1 MSTIQFGGVIS
12 GLNTQGIID
21 ALVAVKK
28 QPLTELQSKEADL
41 TSQKAA
47 YSQVGTALDDL
58 VTKVKLFTVTAAGAS
73 RVATSAD
80 PTVFTATAATSTP
93 VSQYQVS
100 VDRLATA
107 TRAASTTS
115 MGAAVTG
122 NVDTSLKL
130 SNANLATPI
139 TTGNMTLTVDGTAVQ
154 FAVGDPTTT
163 SLQTVMDGL
172 AGALQSQLQ
181 MSDAGSTVSAAIV
194 GGQLQLSISGNA
206 TGHDISFGDVGDT
219 SNAAK
224 ALGLDT
230 QGVSGAQNAA
240 ITGTSYLDP
249 VLSSLN
255 LPGSV
260 TAGQITAVV
269 DGILVHYTVGD
280 PTKTTL
286 TQTLQ
291 GFSAAIQSQL
301 RAGGVNVGADA
312 TATVNASAVG
322 NRLQLS
328 ISGAGL
334 THSLSFGAAGDASNA
349 LGMLG
354 IANAKATNATN
365 PTLTGTTNLG
375 VARMNGS
382 LDTAGLTGLTSTKTG
397 VLTINGVDIAYD
409 TTGDSMSALITRI
422 NNSAAG
428 VVASVDRTNDQLI
441 LARKDTGAVAMD
453 IKDTSGTLGAALKL
467 APGTTNAQT
476 IGLTAQVTVDG
487 RSITSTTNAVSNAID
502 GVTINIAKLSP
513 LGLAQTLTIGV
524 DQTAVSNAL
533 NQFVTSFN
541 ALGDLLDQA
550 TAETPGTSGGT
561 GGTAAP
567 LASDPT
573 ARSLLLGLRET
584 LFATTGTGTLNSLGA
599 IGLNTGNIG
608 AAVGT
613 TNRLQLDTTK
623 LTAALNS
630 DASQVASLLDGS
642 SGPFAAVLTKL
653 QTLEDP
659 SSKNSYIQAHTD
671 GLATE
676 ISDLQRQ
683 EADRQEMIDNYQ
695 TMIEAQY
702 AAMEATLATLQAQSA
717 QINATLGISTSS
729 TSSSGSGLGSS
740 STGS

>member
-206 TGHDISFGDVGDT
+206 TGHDISFGDIGDT

-286 TQTLQ
+286 TQTL
-291 GFSAAIQSQL
+291 
-301 RAGGVNVGADA
+301 V
-312 TATVNASAVG
+312 
-322 NRLQLS
+322 
-328 ISGAGL
+328 
-334 THSLSFGAAGDASNA
+334 
-349 LGMLG
+349 

-502 GVTINIAKLSP
+502 GVTINFAKLSP

-533 NQFVTSFN
+533 S
-541 ALGDLLDQA
+541 
-550 TAETPGTSGGT
+550 PSW
-561 GGTAAP
+561 
-567 LASDPT
+567 
-573 ARSLLLGLRET
+573 
-584 LFATTGTGTLNSLGA
+584 
-599 IGLNTGNIG
+599 
-608 AAVGT
+608 
-613 TNRLQLDTTK
+613 TK
-623 LTAALNS
+623 TQ
-630 DASQVASLLDGS
+630 SQ
-642 SGPFAAVLTKL
+642 P
-653 QTLEDP
+653 P
-659 SSKNSYIQAHTD
+659 
-671 GLATE
+671 
-676 ISDLQRQ
+676 
-683 EADRQEMIDNYQ
+683 
-695 TMIEAQY
+695 
-702 AAMEATLATLQAQSA
+702 
-717 QINATLGISTSS
+717 
-729 TSSSGSGLGSS
+729 
-740 STGS
+740 